1 VEAGATEWAVTGGV
15 ARLAGGDAV
24 QAFERIGIFA
34 NQEDQG
40 GGPRIGLGTSLFPF
54 FECPFV
60 DVQLAIKSKN
70 GARATKSLVT

>member
-40 GGPRIGLGTSLFPF
+40 GGPRIGLGTSLFRF
-54 FECPFV
+54 SSVLSLMCS
-60 DVQLAIKSKN
+60 LRSKAKT
-70 GARATKSLVT
+70 AREQRSLL